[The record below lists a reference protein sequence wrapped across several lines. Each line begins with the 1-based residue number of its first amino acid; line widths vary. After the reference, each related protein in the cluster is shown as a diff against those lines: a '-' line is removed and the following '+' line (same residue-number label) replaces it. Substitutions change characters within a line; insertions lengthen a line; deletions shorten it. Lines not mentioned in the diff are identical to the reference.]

1 MIEGVKLMDRWY
13 KIDNTGK
20 VFHAVTDNS
29 NSSVYRVAIIM
40 KKCVNSQV
48 LQEALDIVTKRFPT
62 LAVKPRKGIFWDF
75 LEQNDKP
82 LLVQEEKRYP
92 CYPIN
97 PKNNNDYL
105 VRVLYYQH
113 RISVEIFHSLT
124 DGYGAVEFLKSL
136 IYQYLILQ
144 GEEIADVHDVLSP
157 NVVPNKY
164 EIEDSFEKYFQSYRQ
179 PQSHEQTE
187 TALQIKGT
195 PFEPSG
201 VNVIHGVMQ
210 ASKVNKFAKQMGS
223 SVTELISA
231 IFIHAIYSE
240 TMKYGLYNEKIII
253 ALPVNLR
260 RQFPSLTL
268 RNFFSVCNVGSY
280 VNDETTLEKIIETV
294 SMQLREK
301 TEKQAL
307 QGEIDRYM
315 QFQKKLSAR
324 LTPLRLKYSA
334 MRYGFYHFG
343 EKSKTTTISNLGNIK
358 LSESMKPH
366 VERMEV
372 VLYPTK
378 KSPINCGICT
388 LNDKLTITF
397 ARSIFET
404 EIIKSFFTQLM
415 NLTGQDIEIS
425 SNEWGEK
432 L

>member
-1 MIEGVKLMDRWY
+1 MDRWY

-20 VFHAVTDNS
+20 VFHAVTDDS

-48 LQEALDIVTKRFPT
+48 LQKALDRVIKRFPT

-82 LLVQEEKRYP
+82 LFIQEEKQYP

-124 DGYGAVEFLKSL
+124 DGYGAIEFLKSL

-144 GEEIADVHDVLSP
+144 GEKITDVHDVLSP
-157 NVVPNKY
+157 NAVPNKY
-164 EIEDSFEKYFQSYRQ
+164 EIEDGFEKYFQSYKQ
-179 PQSHEQTE
+179 PQSREQTE

-195 PFEPSG
+195 PFEPPG

-210 ASKVNKFAKQMGS
+210 ASKVNKFAKQLGS

-231 IFIHAIYSE
+231 ILIHAIYSE
-240 TMKYGLYNEKIII
+240 TMKYGRYNEKIII

-268 RNFFSVCNVGSY
+268 RNFFTVINIGSY
-280 VNDETTLEKIIETV
+280 VNDETTLEKILETV
-294 SMQLREK
+294 FNQLRVK
-301 TEKQAL
+301 TKKQAL
-307 QGEIDRYM
+307 QIEIDRYM
-315 QFQKKLSAR
+315 QYQKKLSAR
-324 LTPLRLKYSA
+324 LTPLRLKYFA

-343 EKSKTTTISNLGNIK
+343 ERSKTTTVSNLGNIK
-358 LSESMKPH
+358 LPESIKPH

-372 VLYPTK
+372 VQ
-378 KSPINCGICT
+378 IGR
-388 LNDKLTITF
+388 
-397 ARSIFET
+397 AHV
-404 EIIKSFFTQLM
+404 
-415 NLTGQDIEIS
+415 
-425 SNEWGEK
+425 
-432 L
+432 